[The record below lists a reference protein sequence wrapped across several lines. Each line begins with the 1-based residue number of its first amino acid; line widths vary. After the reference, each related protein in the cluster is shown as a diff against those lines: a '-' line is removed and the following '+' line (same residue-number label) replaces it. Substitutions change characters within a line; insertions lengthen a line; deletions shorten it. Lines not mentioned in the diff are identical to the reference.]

1 MEQPRSMIYKT
12 IVAVNVVGFGVR
24 DRTERNRA
32 AIRDNLYQVMPEA
45 FRQVGIPWDDCYHDD
60 RGDGML
66 ILANPEVPKSLFVES
81 LPTALVDAVQMRNS
95 SHPDLERIRLQM
107 ALHAGEVYLDAHGA
121 VAPSIDLTFDLLD
134 SGRFMEAVLISPGVL
149 AVITS
154 SWFFDEVVRRTA
166 VAAAYRPVEM
176 ALGDTAITGWVYLP
190 VDLDPGRAAVR
201 DDDQTGLFFRV
212 YIPSERLYAAEA
224 EKLLSLFR
232 DWFMAVRGP
241 GIRQAGYRTASG
253 QMYEFFAD
261 VSLAK
266 VDLREEFNSF
276 SSFLTL
282 CSAEPSAAVDILVP
296 MGLERDIG
304 ADIVARF
311 GREVRRL
318 QIDLKHE
325 RERRILTIRHS
336 LEEELVDHGVE
347 LQVIPSAQIN
357 TLIET
362 LVPGPSAS
370 DSLMLLTVPQ
380 SARTLPLVAVNIN
393 QQFVNAIESTII
405 QNVRGTVHLGPKAKE
420 LLTLI
425 DRFGGQEAPLLEA
438 AVHELEDMD
447 AQPVDRSAARR
458 LLKKFL
464 SQIAGTV
471 HDVGLD
477 LLEKYLESKIG
488 F

>member
-1 MEQPRSMIYKT
+1 
-12 IVAVNVVGFGVR
+12 
-24 DRTERNRA
+24 
-32 AIRDNLYQVMPEA
+32 
-45 FRQVGIPWDDCYHDD
+45 
-60 RGDGML
+60 
-66 ILANPEVPKSLFVES
+66 
-81 LPTALVDAVQMRNS
+81 
-95 SHPDLERIRLQM
+95 
-107 ALHAGEVYLDAHGA
+107 
-121 VAPSIDLTFDLLD
+121 
-134 SGRFMEAVLISPGVL
+134 
-149 AVITS
+149 
-154 SWFFDEVVRRTA
+154 
-166 VAAAYRPVEM
+166 
-176 ALGDTAITGWVYLP
+176 
-190 VDLDPGRAAVR
+190 
-201 DDDQTGLFFRV
+201 
-212 YIPSERLYAAEA
+212 
-224 EKLLSLFR
+224 
-232 DWFMAVRGP
+232 
-241 GIRQAGYRTASG
+241 
-253 QMYEFFAD
+253 
-261 VSLAK
+261 
-266 VDLREEFNSF
+266 
-276 SSFLTL
+276 
-282 CSAEPSAAVDILVP
+282 
-296 MGLERDIG
+296 
-304 ADIVARF
+304 
-311 GREVRRL
+311 VRRL